1 MYERVQCEI
10 FLTTTPTSLTAVGAV
25 SGQLIGRLH
34 SIERQFKSSLF
45 LLVGWVCV
53 CVGPQ
58 CVCLG
63 HLVEK
68 GGGPDSSLSLLCL
81 RHHLILFPSDYLFDD

>member
-25 SGQLIGRLH
+25 SGQLIGRFH

-53 CVGPQ
+53 GPLF
-58 CVCLG
+58 VCLG

-68 GGGPDSSLSLLCL
+68 GGGPDSSHCL
-81 RHHLILFPSDYLFDD
+81 FCVYVTV